1 MLTNRRIDRVSA
13 SAILDA
19 RFTVSTTIEIPD
31 EILARLAQLAESTGR
46 ATSQLARQ
54 ALLEYL
60 DDQEDSLIVAQRLK
74 KGGPRI
80 PFEDLERELG
90 LER

>member
-1 MLTNRRIDRVSA
+1 M
-13 SAILDA
+13 
-19 RFTVSTTIEIPD
+19 STTIEIPD
-31 EILARLAQLAESTGR
+31 EILARLTQLAQSTGR
-46 ATSQLARQ
+46 ATSHLARQ

-60 DDQEDSLIVAQRLK
+60 DDQEDGLIAAERLK

-80 PFEDLERELG
+80 PLEDLEQELG